1 MKKNTLSV
9 ALLATLLGLAACS
22 TKDITPAPNVVG
34 SGSSTNPTN
43 PTTSL
48 PTATVDAAI
57 TTNTTWTA
65 TNKYLLKGFVYV
77 RSGATL
83 TIEAGTIILGDKD
96 TKGALIIEPGA
107 KIMAVGTATRPI
119 VFTSN
124 QPKGSRNYG
133 DWGGVIIAGNAPVN
147 SAVNGA
153 LPQIEGGPTTKYGSA
168 PTVPANQ
175 AAVTDNSGTMQ
186 YVRIEFGG
194 VAFSPNNEVNGLT
207 LAGVGNGTTIDHIQI
222 SYSGDDSFE
231 WFGGTV
237 NAKYLVSHRCF
248 DDDFDT
254 DNGFS
259 GKIQFGV
266 ALRDPLQADQSGSKA
281 FESDND
287 ANATTNRP
295 KTSAVFSNMTLVGP
309 ILNPGAAVYSPQYT
323 AGAHI
328 RRNSVQSIMNSVFMG
343 FPTTLLIDGA
353 LTANNIAP
361 ASATPALTLQDSARF
376 KNNILAGSLVGSNA
390 TGGQRSIIYVGPG
403 NGAGSLTPNSTMSG
417 DTTAWGAAVGPLTW
431 LKNNANRRY
440 ATADNVQLLNPFNL
454 TAPSFTPRTGS
465 PIVIVS
471 TPTAPATAPVTP
483 ANFTD
488 RKVTDAFFTKV
499 NYIGAFADPNA
510 TGATNWLAGWTNFDP
525 QNTDY

>member
-1 MKKNTLSV
+1 MKKNLLSV
-9 ALLATLLGLAACS
+9 GTLLALLFAAAC
-22 TKDITPAPNVVG
+22 TKKDITPAPNMTG
-34 SGSSTNPTN
+34 SGTSTGGG
-43 PTTSL
+43 
-48 PTATVDAAI
+48 TATPGAPTVTVQGGRANAI
-57 TTNTTWTA
+57 TTNTTWSA
-65 TNKYLLKGFVYV
+65 TNRYLLKDYVYV
-77 RSGATL
+77 TSGATL
-83 TIEAGTIILGDKD
+83 TIEPGTIIFGDKD

-107 KIMAVGTATRPI
+107 KIIAIGTASKPI
-119 VFTSN
+119 IFTSA

-133 DWGGVIIAGNAPVN
+133 DWGGIIIAGNAPVN
-147 SAVNGA
+147 SISGTK
-153 LPQIEGGPTTKYGSA
+153 LPTIEGGPTTTYGGSN
-168 PTVPANQ
+168 P
-175 AAVTDNSGTMQ
+175 TDNSGAMQ

-207 LAGVGNGTTIDHIQI
+207 LAGVGSGTTLDHIQV

-259 GKIQFGV
+259 GKVQFGV
-266 ALRDPLQADQSGSKA
+266 SLRDPLQADQSGSKA

-287 ANATTNRP
+287 SGGSTNRP

-309 ILNPGAAVYSPQYT
+309 ILNPTGSTYSPQYT

-328 RRNSVQSIMNSVFMG
+328 RRNSAESILNSVFMG
-343 FPTTLLIDGA
+343 FPTTLLIDGSG
-353 LTANNIAP
+353 TASNMAPPAP
-361 ASATPALTLQDSARF
+361 AAGAPALTSQDSARF
-376 KNNILAGSLVGSNA
+376 KNNILAGSLLGSNSV
-390 TGGQRSIIYVGPG
+390 GGQRSVIYVGPASG
-403 NGAGSLTPNSTMSG
+403 GGSLTTNNVMSA
-417 DTTAWGAAVGPLTW
+417 DSSAWGAAVGPLTW
-431 LKNNANRRY
+431 LKAGSNRRY
-440 ATADNVQLLNPFNL
+440 VTADNVQLLNPFNL
-454 TAPSFTPRTGS
+454 TAPSFLPRTGS

-471 TPTAPATAPVTP
+471 PATAPLVP

-488 RKVTDAFFTKV
+488 TKVRDSFFTKV

-510 TGATNWLAGWTNFDP
+510 TGATNWLASWTNFDP

>member
-9 ALLATLLGLAACS
+9 AMLATLLGLAACE
-22 TKDITPAPNVVG
+22 TKDITPAPNAVG
-34 SGSSTNPTN
+34 TGTTTPTN
-43 PTTSL
+43 PAN
-48 PTATVDAAI
+48 PAAAAVTVDAAI
-57 TTNTTWTA
+57 TTNTTWA
-65 TNKYLLKGFVYV
+65 AKNKYLLKGYVYV

-83 TIEAGTIILGDKD
+83 TIEAGTIIFGDKD

-107 KIMAVGTATRPI
+107 KIMAIGTATKPI
-119 VFTSN
+119 IFTSN

-133 DWGGVIIAGNAPVN
+133 DWGGIIIAGNAPVN

-153 LPQIEGGPTTKYGSA
+153 LPQIEGGPTTKFGSA
-168 PTVPANQ
+168 PQTPTNQ

-207 LAGVGNGTTIDHIQI
+207 LAGVGNGTTLDHIQV

-248 DDDFDT
+248 DDDYDT

-259 GKIQFGV
+259 GKVQFGV
-266 ALRDPLQADQSGSKA
+266 SLRDPLQADQSGSKG

-287 ANATTNRP
+287 ANASANQPQTQ
-295 KTSAVFSNMTLVGP
+295 AVFSNMTMVGP
-309 ILNPGAAVYSPQYT
+309 ILNPNAANYSPQYT

-328 RRNSVQSIMNSVFMG
+328 RRNSGLSIMNSVIMG
-343 FPTTLLIDGA
+343 YPTGVLIDGSP
-353 LTANNIAP
+353 TAGTIAQGN
-361 ASATPALTLQDSARF
+361 AKF
-376 KNNILAGSLVGSNA
+376 KNNIVAGTLVGSNSV
-390 TGGQRSIIYVGPG
+390 GGQRSILYVGPTG
-403 NGAGSLTPNSTMSG
+403 GAGSLTTNNVMSS
-417 DTTAWGAAVGPLTW
+417 DSSAWGSVVGPLTW
-431 LKNNANRRY
+431 FKASANRRY
-440 ATADNVQLLNPFNL
+440 ATSDNVQLLNPFNL

-465 PIVIVS
+465 PIVTV
-471 TPTAPATAPVTP
+471 APATTPVAPADFGDSKLNDP
-483 ANFTD
+483 
-488 RKVTDAFFTKV
+488 FFNNV

-510 TGATNWLAGWTNFDP
+510 VGASNWLAGWTNFDP

>member
-22 TKDITPAPNVVG
+22 TKDITPAPNVTG
-34 SGSSTNPTN
+34 TGTTT
-43 PTTSL
+43 PTT
-48 PTATVDAAI
+48 PTTPTVATVTVNAPI
-57 TTNTTWTA
+57 TTNTTWSA
-65 TNKYLLKGFVYV
+65 SSKYLLKGYVYV

-83 TIEAGTIILGDKD
+83 TIEAGTVIFGDKD

-107 KIMAVGTATRPI
+107 MLMAIGTAAKPI

-133 DWGGVIIAGNAPVN
+133 DWGGLIIAGNAPVN
-147 SAVNGA
+147 SIVNGVQ
-153 LPQIEGGPTTKYGSA
+153 PTIEGGPTTKYGGTNA
-168 PTVPANQ
+168 
-175 AAVTDNSGTMQ
+175 TDNSGVLQ
-186 YVRIEFGG
+186 YVRLEFGG

-207 LAGVGNGTTIDHIQI
+207 LAGVGSSTVMDHIQV

-287 ANATTNRP
+287 ASASANLP

-309 ILNPGAAVYSPQYT
+309 ILNPSAAVYSPQYT

-328 RRNSVQSIMNSVFMG
+328 RRNSAESIMNSVFMG
-343 FPTTLLIDGA
+343 FPTNILIDGA
-353 LTANNIAP
+353 PTATNIANN
-361 ASATPALTLQDSARF
+361 DARF
-376 KNNILAGSLVGSNA
+376 KNNIVAGSLTGSNS
-390 TGGQRSIIYVGPG
+390 TSGQRSIMYVGPTG
-403 NGAGSLTPNSTMSG
+403 GAGSLTVNNVMSS
-417 DTTAWGAAVGPLTW
+417 DSSAWGTATGPLSW
-431 LKNNANRRY
+431 LKSNNRRY
-440 ATADNVQLLNPFNL
+440 LLADNVQLLNPFNL
-454 TAPSFTPRTGS
+454 TSPSFLPRTGS
-465 PIVIVS
+465 PIVTVS
-471 TPTAPATAPVTP
+471 PAATPVTP
-483 ANFTD
+483 ASFTD
-488 RKVTDAFFTKV
+488 SKVSDTFFTQV

-510 TGATNWLAGWTNFDP
+510 AGATNWLSGWTNFDP